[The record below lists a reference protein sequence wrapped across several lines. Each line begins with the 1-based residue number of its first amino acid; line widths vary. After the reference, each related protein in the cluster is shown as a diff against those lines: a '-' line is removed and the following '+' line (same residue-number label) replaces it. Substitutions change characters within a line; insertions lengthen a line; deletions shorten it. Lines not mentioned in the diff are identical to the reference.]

1 MCLYGLFENMKIRFS
16 PLVAQCVACFGLGLA
31 VAGLILVC
39 GCGSPVEP
47 EPEPEPIVAVVLVQ
61 WSESVHPTLRPD
73 SMTLYADGVFIDDAS
88 GYLQSPYSIGLP
100 LYVEDFSPETVFT
113 VYVYG
118 VPEQYTGNYWS
129 KMTVGVGYENV
140 IITLVDVVP
149 NPVFTFSL
157 PAWLYE

>member
-16 PLVAQCVACFGLGLA
+16 PFVAQCVACFGLGLA

-47 EPEPEPIVAVVLVQ
+47 EPEPEPETEFSIGFS
-61 WSESVHPTLRPD
+61 WTNDPYTYPD
-73 SMTLYADGVFIDDAS
+73 STKVYADGELVFETNVIRRNYHFNFSLA
-88 GYLQSPYSIGLP
+88 
-100 LYVEDFSPETVFT
+100 DFSPETVFE
-113 VYVYG
+113 VYVFG
-118 VPEQYTGNYWS
+118 VPEQYTENYWC
-129 KMTVGVGYENV
+129 KMEVCCGYVGEERNV
-140 IITLVDVVP
+140 IITLIDVVP